1 MRSTSRSAHVAE
13 LGSLGILTRMEKPPL
28 LPPEKKTK
36 QWSIGELQAM
46 RAAWRFMVGLG
57 SLAIIVSVWLLF
69 LFAKL
74 SPEQK
79 SSDVHKHDVMT
90 GIVILAVAAAAFV
103 VAGRKLRSYLRRC
116 ERETGQS
123 SKPFGWMP

>member
-1 MRSTSRSAHVAE
+1 
-13 LGSLGILTRMEKPPL
+13 MEKPPL
-28 LPPEKKTK
+28 LPQQKKIK

-57 SLAIIVSVWLLF
+57 SLGIIVSVGLLF
-69 LFAKL
+69 LFLNL

-79 SSDVHKHDVMT
+79 SSDVHKHDVMA
-90 GIVILAVAAAAFV
+90 GIIVLTVAAAFV
-103 VAGRKLRSYLRRC
+103 VAGWKLSSYLKKC

>member
-1 MRSTSRSAHVAE
+1 
-13 LGSLGILTRMEKPPL
+13 MEKPPL
-28 LPPEKKTK
+28 LPPEKKIK

-57 SLAIIVSVWLLF
+57 SLAIIVSVGLLF
-69 LFAKL
+69 LFMNL

-79 SSDVHKHDVMT
+79 SSDVHKHDLMA
-90 GIVILAVAAAAFV
+90 GIIILAVAGAFV
-103 VAGRKLRSYLRRC
+103 VAGWKLRSYLIRC

>member
-1 MRSTSRSAHVAE
+1 M
-13 LGSLGILTRMEKPPL
+13 LGIITRMEKPPL
-28 LPPEKKTK
+28 LPPEKKIK

-57 SLAIIVSVWLLF
+57 SLAIIVSVGLLF
-69 LFAKL
+69 LFLNL

-79 SSDVHKHDVMT
+79 SSDVHKHDVMA
-90 GIVILAVAAAAFV
+90 GIIVLTVAAAFV
-103 VAGRKLRSYLRRC
+103 VAGWKLRSYLKNC

>member
-1 MRSTSRSAHVAE
+1 
-13 LGSLGILTRMEKPPL
+13 MEKPPL
-28 LPPEKKTK
+28 LPPEQKTK
-36 QWSIGELQAM
+36 QWSIGELQAI

-69 LFAKL
+69 LFTTL

-90 GIVILAVAAAAFV
+90 GIIILTFAAAFV
-103 VAGRKLRSYLRRC
+103 VAGWKLRSFVRKC

>member
-1 MRSTSRSAHVAE
+1 
-13 LGSLGILTRMEKPPL
+13 MEKPPL
-28 LPPEKKTK
+28 LPPEKKIK

-57 SLAIIVSVWLLF
+57 SLAIIVSVGLLF
-69 LFAKL
+69 LFL
-74 SPEQK
+74 NLTPEQK
-79 SSDVHKHDVMT
+79 SSDVHKHDVMA
-90 GIVILAVAAAAFV
+90 GIIVLTVAAAFV
-103 VAGRKLRSYLRRC
+103 VAGWKLRSYLKKC

>member
-1 MRSTSRSAHVAE
+1 MQSVRPVRRVAE
-13 LGSLGILTRMEKPPL
+13 LGSLGIITRMEKPPL
-28 LPPEKKTK
+28 LPPEKKIK

-57 SLAIIVSVWLLF
+57 SLAIIVSVGLLF
-69 LFAKL
+69 LFLNL

-79 SSDVHKHDVMT
+79 SSDVHKHDVMA
-90 GIVILAVAAAAFV
+90 GIIVLTVAAAFV
-103 VAGRKLRSYLRRC
+103 VAGWKLRSYLKKC

>member
-1 MRSTSRSAHVAE
+1 M
-13 LGSLGILTRMEKPPL
+13 LGIITRMEKPPL

-46 RAAWRFMVGLG
+46 RSAWRFMVGLA
-57 SLAIIVSVWLLF
+57 SLAIIVSLGLLF
-69 LFAKL
+69 LFLNL

-90 GIVILAVAAAAFV
+90 GMIVLTVAAACV
-103 VAGRKLRSYLRRC
+103 VAGWKLRSYVKKC